1 MVNKPVGPPS
11 GPPVPTEGDW
21 LRGSLPGL
29 SVCPAT
35 AVIRIKLVSAAKSAL
50 LASLIAF
57 LLRNEFK
64 RCGRGDRAPW
74 KSLRRQSPLARSQ
87 QPCRGGAWPL
97 PGDACESWA
106 RTLQL
111 QAHNLGVK
119 ETAAAL
125 EPRKSCRWSGAARGA
140 ERLKHETGRSSTASV
155 APLDWLY

>member
-1 MVNKPVGPPS
+1 MVNRPVGPPS

-64 RCGRGDRAPW
+64 RCGRGDRAPR
-74 KSLRRQSPLARSQ
+74 KSLRRQSPSGAVTTDL
-87 QPCRGGAWPL
+87 PRGRL
-97 PGDACESWA
+97 
-106 RTLQL
+106 
-111 QAHNLGVK
+111 
-119 ETAAAL
+119 AAARRRL
-125 EPRKSCRWSGAARGA
+125 RVLGADAPTTSPQPWSQRNCCRPRTEKV
-140 ERLKHETGRSSTASV
+140 L
-155 APLDWLY
+155 